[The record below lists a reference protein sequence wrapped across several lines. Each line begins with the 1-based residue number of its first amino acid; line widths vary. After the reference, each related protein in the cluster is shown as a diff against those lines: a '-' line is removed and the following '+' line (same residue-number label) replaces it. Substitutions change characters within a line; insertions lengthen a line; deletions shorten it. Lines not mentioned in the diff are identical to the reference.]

1 MHRTKIFKKPSEYTT
16 GNESK
21 KKKKEKEKCI
31 LQIIKTKPDQ

>member
-21 KKKKEKEKCI
+21 KKKRERKMY
-31 LQIIKTKPDQ
+31 TTDN